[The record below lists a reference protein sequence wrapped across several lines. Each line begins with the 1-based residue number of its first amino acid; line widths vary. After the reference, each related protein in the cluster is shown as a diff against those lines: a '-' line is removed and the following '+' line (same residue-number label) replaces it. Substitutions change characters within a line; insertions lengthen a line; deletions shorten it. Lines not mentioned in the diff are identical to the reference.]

1 MPALNPY
8 IDPGPF
14 GRCTI
19 GGVELAGVIVSID
32 GAEKPEDWTFQ
43 KGTSGNNAV
52 SIWNGTKL
60 AEQIV
65 LRIRLHNSGQY
76 AQHEIVR
83 RTLRPKIGNQPPPL
97 AITNGV
103 INGEGIVTVAC
114 RLAPPPKW
122 FAVSNYWE
130 ATVTLCEFNPSKPAN
145 AGRVR
150 ASAGSNGGPAGPT
163 AAEKEFEQLTKEAA
177 AL

>member
-19 GGVELAGVIVSID
+19 GGAELGVIVSID

-60 AEQIV
+60 AENIV
-65 LRIRLHNSGQY
+65 LKIKLYNSAQY
-76 AQHEIVR
+76 AQHEVVR
-83 RTLRPKIGNQPPPL
+83 RTLRPKAGEKPPSLP
-97 AITNGV
+97 IVNGI
-103 INGEGIVTVAC
+103 INGEGIVTVA
-114 RLAPPPKW
+114 RRSAPP
-122 FAVSNYWE
+122 AVWVQAGNYWI
-130 ATVTLCEFNPSKPAN
+130 ATVTLCEFNETRPAK
-145 AGRVR
+145 AGK
-150 ASAGSNGGPAGPT
+150 AGGAQYEQTPKKT
-163 AAEKEFEQLTKEAA
+163 AAEREFEQLAKEAA